1 MEKQAALGAARTP
14 RQRFWLEH
22 LKACREQGLSLKA
35 YARNH
40 NLSVSA
46 LYTANSA
53 LKRRATSI
61 APNTPAP
68 KLVPV
73 RLASGPSM
81 IRVLLPNG
89 VVVELPESIDPER
102 VQVLLAGARALP

>member
-1 MEKQAALGAARTP
+1 MEKRSGLDVARTP

-22 LKACREQGLSLKA
+22 LNACREQGLSLKA
-35 YARNH
+35 YARTH

-46 LYTANSA
+46 LYAAKSA
-53 LKRRATSI
+53 LKQRGTSTSPG
-61 APNTPAP
+61 APAP

-73 RLASGPSM
+73 RLAPAASM

-102 VQVLLAGARALP
+102 GRAVLAGASALP

>member
-1 MEKQAALGAARTP
+1 MEKRALLGAPRTP

-22 LKACREQGLSLKA
+22 LKACREQGLSRKA
-35 YARNH
+35 YARAH
-40 NLSVSA
+40 DLSVSA

-53 LKRRATSI
+53 LKRQALSTERA
-61 APNTPAP
+61 APAP

-73 RLASGPSM
+73 RLAPAPAM
-81 IRVLLPNG
+81 VRVLLANG

-102 VQVLLAGARALP
+102 GRALLAGASALP

>member
-1 MEKQAALGAARTP
+1 MEKRSALGAARTP

-22 LKACREQGLSLKA
+22 LNACREQGLSLKA

-53 LKRRATSI
+53 LKRRALSTER
-61 APNTPAP
+61 TGPAP
-68 KLVPV
+68 KLLPV
-73 RLASGPSM
+73 RLAAGPSM

-89 VVVELPESIDPER
+89 VVVELAESIDPER
-102 VQVLLAGARALP
+102 VQALLAGARALP